1 MCFDV
6 HMAWYPCAWGMWHE
20 VHIQAPMYRCAC
32 DPIPGIFSEF
42 SLLKWPTSIPLSI
55 LPLQACAM
63 ADLAHLGAPFLSPDD
78 QQPLLAYRGIPWL
91 TLIAS
96 PFSSLLPSW
105 PKHALREFCLL
116 HGGSRSPSPTWSYY
130 LHYIISENFWD
141 NAFSYI
147 LIYFCYKILLTKK
160 MKNDTFQRWLFS

>member
-1 MCFDV
+1 MVLTCTWTGIHV
-6 HMAWYPCAWGMWHE
+6 HVVVALNPHSGTNVSICMWPYTWY
-20 VHIQAPMYRCAC
+20 
-32 DPIPGIFSEF
+32 
-42 SLLKWPTSIPLSI
+42 LLRVFFAQVIPLSI

-63 ADLAHLGAPFLSPDD
+63 ADLAHLSAPFPLSITRWPAT
-78 QQPLLAYRGIPWL
+78 PPSIPWL
-91 TLIAS
+91 TLITS
-96 PFSSLLPSW
+96 PFPSLLPSW
-105 PKHALREFCLL
+105 PNHALREFCLL

-160 MKNDTFQRWLFS
+160 MKNDTSQRWIFS